1 MHNHQ
6 PSIGDMHMPT
16 IETKQSRWIDPDAVH
31 KEYASKISLIEIFG
45 TIVFMSV
52 LVGLVAPILI

>member
-1 MHNHQ
+1 
-6 PSIGDMHMPT
+6 MPT